1 MSLFSMVLL
10 EEGVEVEIPGELSDV
25 ITLLD
30 QEVPYFSCDSHM
42 YQLTPTRIEMGKR
55 WEVLIKAVNQ
65 RQRGQAPFPV
75 GRIEVENQIDDGVVF
90 RIPPRES
97 EPPPEALEFDP
108 VGRFYGSF
116 AFQMLNLFQRRE
128 IIHLP
133 GVLPTV

>member
-1 MSLFSMVLL
+1 MSSFSMVLL
-10 EEGVEVEIPGELSDV
+10 EEGVEVEIPGELSDI

-30 QEVPYFSCDSHM
+30 QEVPNFSCDSHM

-55 WEVLIKAVNQ
+55 WEVLIKAVNP

-75 GRIEVENQIDDGVVF
+75 GRIEVENHEHDGVVF

-108 VGRFYGSF
+108 VGRLYGSF
-116 AFQMLNLFQRRE
+116 AFQMLNMFQRRDF
-128 IIHLP
+128 IHLP